1 MKRIT
6 VGLLFSFCFFLM
18 VGVVLIEAEG
28 FGASAEYKGAALR
41 PHENLEV
48 DVLII
53 GGGGGGLAAA
63 AAAKG
68 KLRDSGSVLILEKRS
83 VTGGNSSNWTVPI
96 NAPGAGMGMPGVQ
109 EAEADPQS
117 IADSQFKTIIDW
129 NHWRVDAL
137 LVRRLTSVSQY
148 NAEWLLGLLSEKEKE
163 KFLEFLSVPGY
174 RSIESWEPYSV
185 FMTRLCRNLG
195 VEIMTDTKG
204 TKLLTDKSG
213 DVIGALAEGKDKD
226 YKISADAVIIATGGF
241 IGNAELMKKFYHP
254 YDDDF
259 YDEVYIVGNMYTG
272 DGILM
277 AAEVGASVDATVSF
291 ESCMK
296 SIPWEVSPGSLRRF
310 IERGGEYIRVDARGL
325 RFVDE
330 SASHSH
336 NARHQLIGRIHYLVF
351 DENIKEHIID
361 KQASGSAGGP
371 MAGFPGGNAQSYD
384 TIDDDIQKQIDKG
397 YAIKANSIDELGKW
411 IGCDPGVLKGTIRD
425 YNGFCEKGYDEDLLK
440 PAEYLVPLSKSP
452 YYAIRNKLA
461 ILLTH
466 GPLRVS
472 TEMEVVDTDYNPI
485 PGLYAAGADIGGT
498 ENDTY
503 AHLSAHSSTWTMT
516 SGRIAGENAVD
527 YSRNRRK

>member
-1 MKRIT
+1 MKKIMI
-6 VGLLFSFCFFLM
+6 GLLCFVFLATA
-18 VGVVLIEAEG
+18 LIYAESADKK
-28 FGASAEYKGAALR
+28 ASSGLV
-41 PHENLEV
+41 ENLNI
-48 DVLII
+48 DVLVI
-53 GGGGGGLAAA
+53 GGGGGGLAAG
-63 AAAKG
+63 AAAKA
-68 KLRDSGSVLILEKRS
+68 KLGDKGTVLIVEKRS

-96 NAPGAGMGMPGVQ
+96 TVPGEGMSMPGGQ
-109 EAEADPQS
+109 GSDADPQAT
-117 IADSQFKTIIDW
+117 ADSQFKTIIDW

-137 LVRRLTSVSQY
+137 LVRRLTSASQD
-148 NAEWLLGLLSEKEKE
+148 NADWLLGLLSEKEKE
-163 KFLEFLSVPGY
+163 KLLSTISGAGY
-174 RSIESWEPYSV
+174 RSVEDSEPYST

-204 TKLLTDKSG
+204 TKLITDKSG
-213 DVIGALAEGKDKD
+213 AVIGALAEGKDKD
-226 YKISADAVIIATGGF
+226 YEILADAVIIATGGF

-277 AAEVGASVDATVSF
+277 ASEVGASVDATVSF

-296 SIPWEVSPGSLRRF
+296 PIPWEISPGSLRRF
-310 IERGGEYIRVDARGL
+310 IERGGEYIRLDARGL
-325 RFVDE
+325 RFADE
-330 SASHSH
+330 SASHAH

-351 DENIKEHIID
+351 DENIKEHIIN

-371 MAGFPGGNAQSYD
+371 MADLPVGGAQSYD

-397 YAIKANSIDELGKW
+397 YAIKANNIDDLAQW
-411 IGCDPGVLKGTIRD
+411 IGCDPEVLKGTIKD
-425 YNGFCEKGYDEDLLK
+425 YNGFCEKGYDEHLLK
-440 PAEYLVPLSKSP
+440 PAEYLVPLNKPP

-503 AHLSAHSSTWTMT
+503 ANLGRHSSTWAMA
-516 SGRIAGENAVD
+516 SGRIAGENAVE
-527 YSRNRRK
+527 YSKSKKK